1 MTDLRTRVPGQSL
14 IEELLRQWDR
24 GTIHVDQSS
33 NGIVIDEEA
42 ESWYRGVLGERRV
55 AALLDQLGEEW
66 TVIHSLPI
74 GERGSD
80 IDHLVIGPPGVF
92 TVNTKFSPGRSV
104 WVAGTKINVE
114 RVPKPH
120 IRNLLTEARRAS
132 NYLSEKS
139 GMTVAVTG
147 LLVFVDPSTVII
159 KEVAGGGEVD
169 PPIRVLRDSE
179 LLGALNGRREYS
191 DEQLRR
197 IVDAAVR
204 PTTWSQRGSD
214 GWSLTGAES
223 TSGANLAREFEAL
236 EQEVGPRLEL
246 PRGQVRSS
254 ATRPTALARS
264 GRRPA
269 STSRPRSTSSQ
280 SRNTRSRRK
289 KPVWE
294 RLLTELV
301 FPIASLALTAWILQ
315 QVFTS
320 WIASK

>member
-1 MTDLRTRVPGQSL
+1 MSDLRTRVPGQSL

-24 GTIHVDQSS
+24 GTIHVDEST
-33 NGIVIDEEA
+33 NGIVIDDEA
-42 ESWYRGVLGERRV
+42 EGWYRGVLGERRV
-55 AALLDQLGEEW
+55 AALLDQLGEGW

-104 WVAGTKINVE
+104 WVAGSKINVE

-159 KEVAGGGEVD
+159 KEAAGGGEVD

-179 LLGALNGRREYS
+179 LLGALDGRREYS
-191 DEQLRR
+191 DEQLQR

-204 PTTWSQRGSD
+204 PTTWSSSASD
-214 GWSLTGAES
+214 SWSLVGAES
-223 TSGANLAREFEAL
+223 PSGAHLAREFEAL

-246 PRGQVRSS
+246 PRGQVRSVTPRS
-254 ATRPTALARS
+254 PARTQS
-264 GRRPA
+264 RPA
-269 STSRPRSTSSQ
+269 SSPRNRPTNSR
-280 SRNTRSRRK
+280 SRKSRSRRK
-289 KPVWE
+289 
-294 RLLTELV
+294 
-301 FPIASLALTAWILQ
+301 ASLLERFIGGFVLPILGALLFYWVIQ
-315 QVFTS
+315 QALANYATS
-320 WIASK
+320 L